1 MLDITN
7 FKNIH
12 CIGIGGIGLS
22 AVAEILH
29 SQGYQVSGSD
39 MKTSD
44 VTARLQEQGIRIF
57 LGHDAK
63 NIEGA
68 DLVVYS
74 SAVSP
79 ENPEIKAAQA
89 SGIPA
94 VTRAEALGAL
104 MSDYST
110 SIAVSGTH
118 GKTTTTSMVS
128 LILEKAGT
136 DPTIL
141 IGGNLPE
148 FHGNAKIGHS
158 EYFVTEA
165 CEYMDSFL
173 SLRPKIEIILNI
185 DSDHLDYF
193 KDIDHIARSFDR
205 FAQLIPEDGL
215 IVAYE
220 ANPFVASIIQNID
233 EDRIVTFGFTN
244 HSTYSARNIAFDS
257 SGFPGFDVMKAGE
270 KLARVQLKIPGEH
283 NIANALAS
291 FATCHT
297 LGVDPQIITD
307 VLASFSGSQRRFDV
321 IGTTADGVKV
331 IDDYAHHPT
340 EIQATLK
347 AAKNMP
353 HGRLWCLFQPHTYTR
368 TLALFD
374 EFVSAFNDTDVL
386 IMSEIYAAREKN
398 IYKISSRE
406 LINEIKKQD
415 PSREAYYFNSL
426 EEIAAFVGNN
436 AQPNDMVITMGAGDI
451 FKVADMLMKQPKH

>member
-1 MLDITN
+1 MNLSEY
-7 FKNIH
+7 KNIH

-29 SQGYQVSGSD
+29 SRGYVVSGSD
-39 MKTSD
+39 MKTST
-44 VTARLQEQGIRIF
+44 VTDHLIEQGIKVYI
-57 LGHDAK
+57 GHDAA
-63 NIEGA
+63 NIAGT

-74 SAVSP
+74 AAVSP
-79 ENPEIKAAQA
+79 ENPEIAAA
-89 SGIPA
+89 RAAGIPT

-104 MSDYST
+104 MSDYPV

-148 FHGNAKIGHS
+148 FNGNAKIGHS

-193 KDIDHIARSFDR
+193 KDIDHIVRSFDQ
-205 FAQLIPEDGL
+205 FARLIPEDGL

-220 ANPFVASIIQNID
+220 ANPFVANIIQNID
-233 EDRIVTFGFTN
+233 DERIVTFGFTDN
-244 HSTYSARNIAFDS
+244 STYCAKNIAFDQN
-257 SGFPGFDVMKAGE
+257 GYPGYDVSRNGE
-270 KLARVQLKIPGEH
+270 ILARVQLQVPGEH
-283 NIANALAS
+283 NIANSLAS

-297 LGVDPQIITD
+297 LGVDPSVITS
-307 VLASFSGSQRRFDV
+307 VLADFTGSQRRFDV
-321 IGTTADGVKV
+321 IGTTANGVRV

-340 EIQATLK
+340 EIKATLN
-347 AAKNMP
+347 AASNMP

-374 EFVSAFNDTDVL
+374 EFVTAFDRADVL
-386 IMSEIYAAREKN
+386 IMAEIYAAREKN

-406 LINEIKKQD
+406 LINEIKKKN
-415 PSREAYYFNSL
+415 PSREAYYFSSL
-426 EEIAAFVGNN
+426 EEIATFVGNN
-436 AQPNDMVITMGAGDI
+436 AQPDDMVITMGAGDI
-451 FKVADMLMKQPKH
+451 YKVADMLMKQPKH